1 MRLITEASEW
11 VTQILQILFPGIPS
25 ELGSF
30 LNVVNLQIAYGK
42 ILGQNDNEI
51 PS

>member
-1 MRLITEASEW
+1 MKLITQTFEW
-11 VTQILQILFPGIPS
+11 VTLILQIFFPGIPS

-42 ILGQNDNEI
+42 ILGQKQ
-51 PS
+51 